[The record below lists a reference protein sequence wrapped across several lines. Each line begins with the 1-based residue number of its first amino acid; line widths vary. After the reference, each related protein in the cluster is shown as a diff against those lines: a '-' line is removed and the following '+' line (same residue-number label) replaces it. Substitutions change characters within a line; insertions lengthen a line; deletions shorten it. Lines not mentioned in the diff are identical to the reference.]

1 MGDIMRLRANTIMD
15 HIIHI
20 SEAPQKIKIAE
31 KTLRN
36 WRSQGI
42 YPQLFI
48 KIGGKVFI
56 DLDEFENIIQA
67 QKDRANDQ
75 RKRLNLD

>member
-1 MGDIMRLRANTIMD
+1 MESDIKVIMD
-15 HIIHI
+15 KIVHI
-20 SEAPQKIKIAE
+20 SEAPKKIDFSE

-36 WRSQGI
+36 WRSIGL

-56 DLDEFENIIQA
+56 DLGEYENIIRA
-67 QKDRANDQ
+67 QKKKAIADA
-75 RKRLNLD
+75 KCLEGL

>member
-1 MGDIMRLRANTIMD
+1 MESNIKVILDN
-15 HIIHI
+15 IIHI

-48 KIGGKVFI
+48 KIGGKVFV
-56 DLDEFENIIQA
+56 DLDEFRNIIKA
-67 QKDRANDQ
+67 QKEKTIANA
-75 RKRLNLD
+75 KRLGLL

>member
-1 MGDIMRLRANTIMD
+1 MRSNTDTIMD
-15 HIIHI
+15 HIVHI

-36 WRSQGI
+36 WRSQGV

-48 KIGGKVFI
+48 KIGGKLFI
-56 DLDEFENIIQA
+56 DLNEFEAIIQT
-67 QKDRANDQ
+67 QKDKANDM
-75 RKRLNLD
+75 RKRFNLG

>member
-1 MGDIMRLRANTIMD
+1 MESNIKVILDN
-15 HIIHI
+15 IIHI

-48 KIGGKVFI
+48 KIGGKVFV
-56 DLDEFENIIQA
+56 DLDEFRNIIKV
-67 QKDRANDQ
+67 QKEKTIANA
-75 RKRLNLD
+75 KRLGLL

>member
-1 MGDIMRLRANTIMD
+1 MEPNIKVILDNIV
-15 HIIHI
+15 HI
-20 SEAPQKIKIAE
+20 SEAPKKIKIAE

-36 WRSQGI
+36 WRSTGL

-56 DLDEFENIIQA
+56 DLGEFENIIKA
-67 QKDRANDQ
+67 QKEKTIANA
-75 RKRLNLD
+75 KSLGLL

>member
-1 MGDIMRLRANTIMD
+1 MESNIRAIMD
-15 HIIHI
+15 NIIHI
-20 SEAPQKIKIAE
+20 SKAPQKIQIAE

-56 DLDEFENIIQA
+56 DLDEFENIIKT
-67 QKDRANDQ
+67 QKEKTIADA
-75 RKRLNLD
+75 KRLGLL